1 MTIPPKVI
9 RLADAI
15 FEDLALRDSV
25 IRFFNSIED
34 SPETLID
41 IDFSGVRS
49 MSRSFADEYL
59 TRRSQSTKTIREKNI
74 PANVQRMLD
83 AVSNRSKVKK
93 RFDVDSVSLSIV

>member
-1 MTIPPKVI
+1 MPPKVI
-9 RLADAI
+9 RLADVI

-25 IRFFNSIED
+25 IRLFKAIED
-34 SPETLID
+34 SPETQID

-59 TRRSQSTKTIREKNI
+59 TRRSQSIKTIRENNI

-93 RFDVDSVSLSIV
+93 QFDVDSVSLSIV

>member
-1 MTIPPKVI
+1 MTMPPKVI
-9 RLADAI
+9 RLADVI

-25 IRFFNSIED
+25 IRLFKAIED
-34 SPETLID
+34 SPETQID

-59 TRRSQSTKTIREKNI
+59 TRRSQSIKTIRENNI

-93 RFDVDSVSLSIV
+93 QFDVDSVSLSIV

>member
-1 MTIPPKVI
+1 MPPKVI
-9 RLADAI
+9 RLADVI

-25 IRFFNSIED
+25 IRLFKAIED
-34 SPETLID
+34 SPETQID

-59 TRRSQSTKTIREKNI
+59 TRRSQSIKTIRESNI

-93 RFDVDSVSLSIV
+93 SFDVDSVSLSIV